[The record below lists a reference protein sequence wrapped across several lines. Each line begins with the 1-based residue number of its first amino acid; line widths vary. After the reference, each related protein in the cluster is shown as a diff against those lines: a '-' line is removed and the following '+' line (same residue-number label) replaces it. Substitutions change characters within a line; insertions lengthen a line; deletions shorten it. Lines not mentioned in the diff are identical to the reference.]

1 MEGNK
6 KILLSRWLI
15 FISVFIAISFEIY
28 NEALTVLSPS
38 LPAIDINSPILTV
51 IGLIVSIFFVA
62 GMFFGSRSIGQPLS
76 VGLFFKL
83 LYSYPSKLILIPYII
98 LGILTI
104 IYLKLTY

>member
-1 MEGNK
+1 MVSNK

-28 NEALTVLSPS
+28 NEALTVLSPR
-38 LPAIDINSPILTV
+38 LPAIDINSPIITV
-51 IGLIVSIFFVA
+51 IGLIVLIFFVA
-62 GMFFGSRSIGQPLS
+62 GMFFGSRSIEQPLS
-76 VGLFFKL
+76 VRLFFKL

-104 IYLKLTY
+104 IYLKLTC